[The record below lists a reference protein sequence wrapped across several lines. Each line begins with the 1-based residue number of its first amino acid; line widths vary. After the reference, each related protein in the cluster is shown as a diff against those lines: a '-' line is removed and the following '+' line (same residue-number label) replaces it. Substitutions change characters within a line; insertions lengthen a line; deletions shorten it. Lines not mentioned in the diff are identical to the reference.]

1 MDCQSELDAL
11 RTFFEASLEM
21 DAALALIDALRGKD
35 FEILSHPLS
44 LSVDGEIDAAVPA
57 RDPSG

>member
-1 MDCQSELDAL
+1 
-11 RTFFEASLEM
+11 M
-21 DAALALIDALRGKD
+21 DATLALIDALRGKD

-44 LSVDGEIDAAVPA
+44 LTVDGEIDAAVPA